1 MTKTKV
7 HASATAEVNE
17 ELIDTLVA
25 ISVVAKKLAKNLRQ
39 TYENQN
45 ESEDMIDE

>member
-25 ISVVAKKLAKNLRQ
+25 ISVVAKKLGKKIR
-39 TYENQN
+39 YF
-45 ESEDMIDE
+45 DEFREEA